1 MGEPRGTPP
10 GKSGAR
16 AFVALGAIVFGLVY
30 LSNLAGGTLELIP
43 DMVPLWGNLD
53 ELGAALLLLAGLR
66 YLFGGNPR

>member
-1 MGEPRGTPP
+1 
-10 GKSGAR
+10 
-16 AFVALGAIVFGLVY
+16 LGAIVFGLVY